1 MAHFRIALAQSGP
14 ILFDK
19 PSNLKK
25 AEEFIREAAAE
36 KASLILFP
44 ELFLTGYSLSE
55 RAKSL
60 AETPDG
66 PSARFLAELALR
78 QRIAVIM
85 GYAELDLGG
94 EHVYDS
100 ALIVDQHGQVS
111 GSYRKIH
118 LFQSEKGIFQ
128 PGNTPCILDL
138 GFGKM
143 GVLICYDLEFPEAA
157 RELALRGADWIA
169 VSTGNMTPNQHLQ
182 EIYLQS
188 RAAEN
193 RVWVC
198 LANRVGEEPDHEF
211 FGASGAADPFGN
223 LAAQAGGSETLLV
236 VDIDLTRAKL
246 AYLNADYLTDRR
258 SDLY

>member
-1 MAHFRIALAQSGP
+1 
-14 ILFDK
+14 
-19 PSNLKK
+19 
-25 AEEFIREAAAE
+25 
-36 KASLILFP
+36 
-44 ELFLTGYSLSE
+44 
-55 RAKSL
+55 
-60 AETPDG
+60 
-66 PSARFLAELALR
+66 
-78 QRIAVIM
+78 M
-85 GYAELDLGG
+85 GYAELDLDG

-100 ALIVDQHGQVS
+100 ALIVDQHGHVS
-111 GSYRKIH
+111 DSYRKIH
-118 LFQSEKGIFQ
+118 LFQSENGTFQ

-157 RELALRGADWIA
+157 RELAVRGADWIA

-198 LANRVGEEPDHEF
+198 LANRVGIEPDLEF
-211 FGASGAADPFGN
+211 FGSSGAADPFGN
-223 LAAQAGGSETLLV
+223 LAAQAGGSETLLL
-236 VDIDLTRAKL
+236 VDIDLTRAKQ

-258 SDLY
+258 SDLYRNWTA